1 MELKVLRWLDDLLT
15 PPPRPLGIAAYTI
28 GVCPGCRRLRNVSS
42 PKCET
47 CGSTRSV
54 PEDS

>member
-1 MELKVLRWLDDLLT
+1 MELKALRWLDDLLT

-54 PEDS
+54 LEDS